1 MKIQAF
7 SLMEMIFAVL
17 IVSLISSFAII
28 TLNDSVNSSTLVK
41 IRSDIAFIRTHI
53 AKYEN
58 KKILMQE
65 EFDLYSLDD
74 ASINSDDQKLFT
86 NILNNDM
93 QIISKED
100 HQGSWIKIAN
110 NTYQV
115 KIDESTYGVFEYDY
129 SKKKFECDM
138 DQDWCVSLNQ

>member
-1 MKIQAF
+1 
-7 SLMEMIFAVL
+7 MEMIFVVL
-17 IVSLISSFAII
+17 MISIISSFAFIK
-28 TLNDSVNSSTLVK
+28 LNDSVNSSVVVK
-41 IRSDIAFIRTHI
+41 IRSDLAFIRSHI

-74 ASINSDDQKLFT
+74 ASLNSDDQKLFT
-86 NILNNDM
+86 KVLNNDM
-93 QIISKED
+93 SIISKDD
-100 HQGSWIKIAN
+100 HQGSWIKTAN

-115 KIDESTYGVFEYDY
+115 KIDESTYGVFEYDF
-129 SKKKFECDM
+129 SNKKFECDM